1 MFIADSH
8 CDTLSGLRHGRDIGS
23 LMINRDKM
31 QAGGLCMQTFALFTG
46 SKGTLGTPYQD
57 GIVMLSKRDELGI
70 QIFNAKLPDAPPEY
84 PCGVISIEGGEAL
97 EGKIER
103 LHEFYALAGIR
114 MIALTWNFENEI
126 GSPAKLGDKPGLKP
140 FGLELLKEMDKLKIY
155 ADVSHLN
162 EAGFWDI
169 YDNMELPPIASH
181 SNYKELCDVP
191 RNLNKKQIKA
201 IIERKGY
208 IGINFYTAFLTD
220 KTDSTLED
228 VYRHIDSIMEL
239 GGEDVLGFGSDF
251 DGIDSWP
258 EGLSD
263 ATCYPKLI
271 EYLLSR
277 GYSEATV
284 EKIAGLNLWNLLKK
298 ADDLRQYN
306 EA

>member
-8 CDTLSGLRHGRDIGS
+8 CDTLSGMRHGRKLDD

-31 QAGGLCMQTFALFTG
+31 LSGGLCMQTFALFTG
-46 SKGTLGTPYQD
+46 SKGVHGTAYQD
-57 GIVMLSKRDELGI
+57 GIDTLAQREKLGI
-70 QIFNAKLPDAPPEY
+70 PIFNASLPETAPEY

-97 EGKIER
+97 EGKLER
-103 LHEFYALAGIR
+103 LYEFYSIAGIR

-126 GSPAKLGDKPGLKP
+126 ASPAKLGDKPGLKP
-140 FGLELLKEMDKLKIY
+140 FGFSLLKEMDKLKIY

-162 EAGFWDI
+162 EAGFWDV
-169 YDNMELPPIASH
+169 YNNMELPPIASH
-181 SNYKELCDVP
+181 SNNKELCNVP
-191 RNLNKKQIKA
+191 RNLDRAQIKA

-220 KTDSTLED
+220 KPSSTFED

-251 DGIDSWP
+251 DGIDVWP
-258 EGLSD
+258 EGLYD
-263 ATCYPKLI
+263 ASCYPRLI

-277 GYSEATV
+277 GYDERIV
-284 EKIAGLNLWNLLKK
+284 EKLAGLNLWQLLKK
-298 ADDLRQYN
+298 ADLARCYQ
-306 EA
+306 